1 MTTFTSFDGLEDVV
15 ITFLAHQVYLA
26 PIILLI
32 VEEMGVPLPFA
43 DLVIAYTGYQ
53 VAIGKIPYIIAYIIL
68 LVSDVIG
75 ATILYLIARR
85 YGKKLVDKF
94 GKYIDLDMDKLN
106 AVEGKFRKFGPLVII
121 VGRHIYGFKVPITIF
136 SGISK
141 MRYIVFLISL
151 IISDSFWI
159 PFYLSIGKKLGP
171 KTMRLFHVYHVNHWY
186 YLLIL
191 VPIILA
197 LFPFFLMRKGKQKKT
212 AEK

>member
-1 MTTFTSFDGLEDVV
+1 MFGIDSLDQYEDILVA
-15 ITFLAHQVYLA
+15 FLVHQIYLA
-26 PIILLI
+26 PVILLI
-32 VEEMGVPLPFA
+32 LEEVGVPLPFA

-53 VAIGKIPYIIAYIIL
+53 VAIGRIPYAVAYIIL
-68 LVSDVIG
+68 LLSDVIG

-85 YGKKLVDKF
+85 YGKKLVDRF

-141 MRYIVFLISL
+141 MRYYIFLISV
-151 IISDSFWI
+151 IISDSLWI
-159 PFYLSIGKKLGP
+159 PFYLSIGKRLGP
-171 KTMRLFHVYHVNHWY
+171 RTMRLFHAYHVNHWY

-191 VPIILA
+191 VPIILG
-197 LFPFFLMRKGKQKKT
+197 LFPFFLMRKGKQKPVK
-212 AEK
+212 